1 MSVSCIMISIAILG
15 SPWPQLPGAWTVPLP
30 GPLGRVVP
38 GEAESSS
45 RVRVTLIL
53 ILLSPVP
60 EGVLI
65 LQSASVQIIVML
77 PLKDQPPRIELLKIS
92 HPAVPIP
99 RPRTLIRLAEDDEP
113 IQILTDID
121 DLHRSF

>member
-1 MSVSCIMISIAILG
+1 MSDNCIVISIVRLC
-15 SPWPQLPGAWTVPLP
+15 SPWPGLPDGRAVPLP
-30 GPLGRVVP
+30 DPVGGVVP
-38 GEAESSS
+38 GEAESPP

-99 RPRTLIRLAEDDEP
+99 RPRTLIWLAEDDEP